1 VKSLASQT
9 AKATDEISSQVGAMQ
24 AATTEAVQAIESIG
38 RTISSINEITS
49 AISAA
54 VEEQGAATQEIA
66 RNVAQAA
73 QGTGEVS
80 RNVAGLTDAASTT
93 GSVADKV
100 LAASGDLSQT
110 AERVRGEIETFLAG
124 IRAG

>member
-1 VKSLASQT
+1 MDAIRGVS
-9 AKATDEISSQVGAMQ
+9 
-24 AATTEAVQAIESIG
+24 AVIDNVRQ
-38 RTISSINEITS
+38 
-49 AISAA
+49 ISAGIASA

-100 LAASGDLSQT
+100 LTASGDLSQT